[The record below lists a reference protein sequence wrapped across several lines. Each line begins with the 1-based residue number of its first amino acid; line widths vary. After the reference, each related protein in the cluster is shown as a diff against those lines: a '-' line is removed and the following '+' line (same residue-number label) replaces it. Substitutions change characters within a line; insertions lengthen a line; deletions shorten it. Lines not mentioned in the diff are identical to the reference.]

1 MPIPNDVEN
10 LIRQFEKRNGD
21 IAFGEINRKT
31 VAAELRDRIAKPSEI
46 DQGQSSLC
54 GPAVFIYCLAK
65 RKPMQYA
72 QYVID
77 LYEKGEATIGRLKVK
92 PGEDCKNFDPKPKRG
107 ERQLISEADWI
118 ALAGLRDSE
127 NNFLD
132 YDHPNDQISG
142 ITLPGAISEWFAFA
156 DFLAVRKNTNIIFDE
171 SLYTLLQAHKKHVSG
186 ACVCLF
192 VGANVLQ
199 GFPKGKS
206 PADHWV
212 VLNSPIKID
221 GKPVNK
227 LVAQG
232 KKVTQDKTLLDKKIQ
247 FSIFTWKSDN
257 YPVNRND
264 PNLTVG
270 KFLDYF
276 YGYVAAQ

>member
-21 IAFGEINRKT
+21 IAFNKINRQD
-31 VAAELRDRIAKPSEI
+31 VADGLRRRISNPQNI
-46 DQGQSSLC
+46 DQGRSSLC

-65 RKPMQYA
+65 RKPIQYA
-72 QYVID
+72 KYVID

-92 PGEDCKNFDPKPKRG
+92 PGNDCKDYTPKPQRG
-107 ERQLISEADWI
+107 QRQLIPDVDWI

-132 YDHPNDQISG
+132 YDHPNDQIAG
-142 ITLPGAISEWFAFA
+142 ITPPGTISGWFAFA
-156 DFLAVRKNTNIIFDE
+156 DFQAVRENTNIFFDE

-212 VLNSPIKID
+212 VLTSPITID

-227 LVAQG
+227 LIAQR
-232 KKVTQDKTLLDKKIQ
+232 KKVNQDKSLLTKKIQ
-247 FSIFTWKSDN
+247 FSIFTWKDSS

-264 PNLTVG
+264 PHLTVG

>member
-21 IAFGEINRKT
+21 IAFSEIKRKT
-31 VAAELRDRIAKPSEI
+31 VAAELRRRIEDPSRI

-92 PGEDCKNFDPKPKRG
+92 PGEDCKNYNPAVD
-107 ERQLISEADWI
+107 QLISDVDWI
-118 ALAGLRDSE
+118 ALAGLRDSD

-132 YDHPNDQISG
+132 YDNPNDQIAG

-186 ACVCLF
+186 ASVCLF

-212 VLNSPIKID
+212 VLTSPIKID

-227 LVAQG
+227 LIAQG
-232 KKVTQDKTLLDKKIQ
+232 KKVNQDNGLLDKKIQ
-247 FSIFTWKSDN
+247 FSIFTWKDN
-257 YPVNRND
+257 SYPVNRSD